1 MSRKRSAIWD
11 YFVINP
17 SDETTALCIT
27 CDEAISR
34 GGKDSKNFN
43 TTNMRSYLHRA
54 HHEKFDELEV
64 KQHKAEADK
73 DEQVMKRRKLSET
86 RQLTL
91 KELKEQK
98 DPWHYDNSEHKKVTR
113 WIADDGSR
121 FTAVFYRGR
130 YRLCPIDG

>member
-43 TTNMRSYLHRA
+43 TTNMRSH
-54 HHEKFDELEV
+54 
-64 KQHKAEADK
+64 
-73 DEQVMKRRKLSET
+73 
-86 RQLTL
+86 
-91 KELKEQK
+91 
-98 DPWHYDNSEHKKVTR
+98 
-113 WIADDGSR
+113 
-121 FTAVFYRGR
+121 
-130 YRLCPIDG
+130 LC